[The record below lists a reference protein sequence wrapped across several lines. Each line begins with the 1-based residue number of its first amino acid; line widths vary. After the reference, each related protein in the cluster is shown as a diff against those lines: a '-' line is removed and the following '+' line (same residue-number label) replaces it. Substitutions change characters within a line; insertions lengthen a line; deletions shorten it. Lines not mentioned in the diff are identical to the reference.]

1 MKKKVNKKKIR
12 QVVEEVYEQDY
23 GKFGGKQDFLT
34 DLFALQQKYPEC
46 YIEAWTPEDYSTVTQ
61 QDFPVHRLSIGQCEI
76 VSSNL
81 YNYADANEGTT
92 WDKVKHFVNK
102 TIKEYENA

>member
-1 MKKKVNKKKIR
+1 MKRKVNKKKIR
-12 QVVEEVYEQDY
+12 QAVEEVYEQDY

-46 YIEAWTPEDYSTVTQ
+46 YIEAWTPEDYSTQTKQ
-61 QDFPVHRLSIGQCEI
+61 NLTLNQCTI

-92 WDKVKHFVNK
+92 WDKIKYMVEK
-102 TIKEYENA
+102 TIQEYEEE